1 VGGSTPLSEHA
12 AGRHGKFWWHWRRFW
27 QFAVAGVV
35 MLAPLA
41 ITEFLIQRLFS
52 GSTLV
57 DFVPSYPNDEIHYWH
72 EIATFAEA
80 GFGGG
85 YYTYNEQPAPAD
97 FTHFGPH
104 GPLFPLTYG
113 TVGRV
118 TGWQLWSPVVFNGV
132 VLLLGLLA
140 FFALTGARAREML
153 LAGTVLTTSF
163 AVMIYVPSAMQESL
177 HHGIALLLAGL
188 LCRIAVSTNPR
199 DLALFIAVVAVSSFI
214 GPLWAIALTPA
225 LLLGL
230 RIRMRWRLPVA
241 AGATIVLVAIAWYG
255 WRLLSAPVPGVQ
267 LQVATGTSGI
277 STEIAWDNTVS
288 NLRHLTTGINNVF
301 HEPGLLLTTY
311 LALFVFAACVFLVAR
326 EILQRRS
333 KDSGGLRSV
342 SAELTGAVVLLAL
355 FAAII
360 PFYIDVAMAFN
371 RVVMPFLLF
380 TLLVAIGLRRQRWLP
395 LTVVAVNLVFMPKLV
410 DAYEIL
416 RWGSFAY
423 NRADLAAART
433 ALERNIEFERSSSP
447 WCNTLLTSQYDALQL
462 VALPPGVGYST
473 TYGSRPPAFPR
484 SKYILIGSYWP
495 SDALPRAHLREL
507 AKLSFGTLYLNSASQ
522 CRQRDAPAVR
532 AGHQPDATA
541 RREGRADA
549 ASSS

>member
-1 VGGSTPLSEHA
+1 VRGSTPVSKQTTCRWGTLQYRRA
-12 AGRHGKFWWHWRRFW
+12 RLIWRVT
-27 QFAVAGVV
+27 VAGVFL
-35 MLAPLA
+35 LAPLT
-41 ITEFLIQRLFS
+41 ITEILIQRLF

-85 YYTYNEQPAPAD
+85 YYTYNEEPAPAG

-104 GPLFPLTYG
+104 GPLFPLIYG
-113 TVGRV
+113 TVGDLS
-118 TGWQLWSPVVFNGV
+118 GWRLWSPVVFNAV
-132 VLLLGLLA
+132 VLMLGLLA
-140 FFALTGARAREML
+140 FFVLARARAREML
-153 LAGTVLTTSF
+153 LAGAVITTSF
-163 AVMIYVPSAMQESL
+163 TVMVYIPSAMQESL
-177 HHGIALLLAGL
+177 HDGIALLLAGL
-188 LCRIAVSTNPR
+188 LCRIAASTSPR
-199 DLALFIAVVAVSSFI
+199 MLALFIAVVAVSSFI
-214 GPLWAIALTPA
+214 RPLWAIALAPA

-230 RIRMRWRLPVA
+230 RIRVRWRLPVA

-255 WRLLSAPVPGVQ
+255 WRLISAPVPGVQ
-267 LQVATGTSGI
+267 LQVAIGTSGI
-277 STEIAWDNTVS
+277 STGTAWDNTVS
-288 NLRHLTTGINNVF
+288 NLRHLSTGIKNVF

-311 LALFVFAACVFLVAR
+311 LALFVFAACIFLIAR

-342 SAELTGAVVLLAL
+342 SAELTGAVVLLGL

-380 TLLVAIGLRRQRWLP
+380 TLFVAIGLRRQRWVP
-395 LTVVAVNLVFMPKLV
+395 LTVVAVNLIFIPKLL

-433 ALERNIEFERSSSP
+433 ALERNIEFERGSSP

-473 TYGSRPPAFPR
+473 TYGSRPPAFPK

-495 SDALPRAHLREL
+495 SASLPRAHLREL
-507 AKLSFGTLYLNSASQ
+507 AKLSFGTLYLNTASR
-522 CRQRDAPAVR
+522 CRQRKAPAVR
-532 AGHQPDATA
+532 AGHQPDTTA
-541 RREGRADA
+541 RRERRADV